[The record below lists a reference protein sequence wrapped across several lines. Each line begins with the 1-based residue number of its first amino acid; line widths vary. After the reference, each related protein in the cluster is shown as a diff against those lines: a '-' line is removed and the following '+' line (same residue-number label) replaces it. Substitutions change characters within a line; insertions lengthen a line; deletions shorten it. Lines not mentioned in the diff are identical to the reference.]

1 MKSHPALQPAISFH
15 QQRGVAVIMALLLTA
30 LAVTLVSSLFW
41 QQQVQI
47 RSIENQRLQSQNQWI
62 MLAAIDWASL
72 ILREDARH
80 SSVDSLDEPWAVPLV
95 EMPLNSFAEYDGTDD
110 ATLSGSISDA
120 QARLNLTNL
129 CANGAINPVEVN
141 TFQRLLAILHL
152 NPALAQVAAEA
163 ILSAEASMTAPGS
176 LPKFINFT
184 QLDDLL
190 DVPGFTPK
198 ILGML
203 KDFVIFLPQ
212 ATPVNVNTAPAEVL
226 AARVDGLTL
235 DSAYALVA
243 SRRTASFTNLADFS
257 LRLQEYTPSSFPSI
271 NEVAV
276 ASNYFLVNGMV
287 RMKRAELQVQAL
299 IKRDGMST
307 RQIWNRTY

>member
-1 MKSHPALQPAISFH
+1 MKMQPALRTGISFNR
-15 QQRGVAVIMALLLTA
+15 QRGVAVIMALLLTA

-47 RSIENQRLQSQNQWI
+47 RSIENQRLQSQSQWI
-62 MLAAIDWASL
+62 MLDAIDWAGL

-95 EMPLNSFAEYDGTDD
+95 EMPLNSFAEYDGVSD

-120 QARLNLTNL
+120 QARLNLSNL
-129 CANGAINPVEVN
+129 CDNGTINPVEVSA
-141 TFQRLLAILHL
+141 FQRLLAILQL
-152 NPALAQVAAEA
+152 NPALAQATAGA
-163 ILSAEASMTAPGS
+163 MLSTQASMAVPGGAPQ
-176 LPKFINFT
+176 FISFT
-184 QLDDLL
+184 QVDDLL

-198 ILGML
+198 ILGVL

-243 SRRTASFTNLADFS
+243 NRSTASFINLADFT
-257 LRLQEYTPSSFPSI
+257 LRLQAYMPPSSSSI

-276 ASNYFLVNGMV
+276 STNYFLIDGVV

-307 RQIWNRTY
+307 RPLWNRTY